1 MTATEVV
8 TGRRG
13 VGVAERLRI
22 LLPYAAALWCLGY
35 GTLAVYWA
43 SGGAG
48 FPLGVGDP
56 RGGDMGSWLVA
67 AEPGSAGLVIAFGC
81 AAGLVAALRT
91 RSPQTGRVPR
101 RAAAVVLL
109 VVAAPLLLV
118 VPDVRV
124 LQSMAY
130 GLQGYVGLVDWP
142 VVNQLLCAFGGALLA
157 GTAASL
163 LSGPRCPRCDRPHAE
178 PGSAARWARIG
189 RWATAVAVVAPLP
202 YAVQRA
208 VWVLGVPLGVDRQF
222 IRDLLADMESKG
234 LGPLVVY
241 SLPLSAVAG
250 ALLTLGLSMRWGTV
264 LPRWVPYL
272 GGRRVPVALAVIPA
286 TVVAVAVT
294 TAGMAP
300 YQQIIP
306 DGLPV
311 TGSGAPA
318 LLWLPWGIALGLATL
333 AYHRRRLETC
343 SGSCSRSPR

>member
-8 TGRRG
+8 TARRG
-13 VGVAERLRI
+13 GRMVERLGG

-56 RGGDMGSWLVA
+56 RAEDMGSWLAA
-67 AEPGSAGLVIAFGC
+67 AEPGPTGLVIALGC
-81 AAGLVAALRT
+81 VAGLVAALSGRSPRT
-91 RSPQTGRVPR
+91 RRIPP

-109 VVAAPLLLV
+109 VAAVPLLLV

-142 VVNQLLCAFGGALLA
+142 VVNQLLCALGGALLA

-163 LSGPRCPRCDRPHAE
+163 LSGSRCPLCDRPHAE
-178 PGSAARWARIG
+178 PGAAARWARIG

-208 VWVLGVPLGVDRQF
+208 VWVLGIPLGVDRRF
-222 IRDLLADMESKG
+222 IHDLLADLEAKS

-241 SLPLSAVAG
+241 SLPLSAAAG

-264 LPRWVPYL
+264 LPGWVPYL
-272 GGRRVPVALAVIPA
+272 GGRRVPVALAVVPA
-286 TVVAVAVT
+286 AVVAVAVI

-300 YQQIIP
+300 YRQLVL

-318 LLWLPWGIALGLATL
+318 LLWLPWGIGLGLATL
-333 AYHRRRLETC
+333 AYQRRRRETC
-343 SGSCSRSPR
+343 PGC

>member
-1 MTATEVV
+1 MTAAEVV
-8 TGRRG
+8 TARRG
-13 VGVAERLRI
+13 GRVLERLGG
-22 LLPYAAALWCLGY
+22 LLPYAAALWCLAY

-56 RGGDMGSWLVA
+56 RAEDMGSWLAA
-67 AEPGSAGLVIAFGC
+67 AEPGPTGLVIALGC
-81 AAGLVAALRT
+81 AAGLVAALGGRSLQT
-91 RSPQTGRVPR
+91 RRIPR
-101 RAAAVVLL
+101 RAAAAVLL
-109 VVAAPLLLV
+109 AAAAPLLLV

-142 VVNQLLCAFGGALLA
+142 VVNQLLCALGGALLA

-163 LSGPRCPRCDRPHAE
+163 LSGPRCPRCDRPHAA
-178 PGSAARWARIG
+178 PGAAARWARIG

-208 VWVLGVPLGVDRQF
+208 VWVLGIPLGVDRRF
-222 IRDLLADMESKG
+222 IHDLLADLEAKA

-241 SLPLSAVAG
+241 GLPLSAAAG

-264 LPRWVPYL
+264 LPEWVPYL
-272 GGRRVPVALAVIPA
+272 GGRRVPVAPAVVPAAVVTVAVI
-286 TVVAVAVT
+286 

-300 YQQIIP
+300 YRQIVL

-318 LLWLPWGIALGLATL
+318 LLWLPWGIGLGLATL
-333 AYHRRRLETC
+333 AYQRRRRETC
-343 SGSCSRSPR
+343 SGR